1 MTENDQNKLEGYFKT
16 GLFMILMFLTLIATF
31 QFYFAVQDVIG
42 IWFEYE
48 YESIFGAAF
57 SFTVIVVCI
66 YLIRSFIVS
75 RN

>member
-16 GLFMILMFLTLIATF
+16 GLFAIMMFLTLIATF
-31 QFYFAVQDVIG
+31 HFYMSVQDVIG

-48 YESIFGAAF
+48 YEPIFSAVF